1 MSPDECIA
9 ALDRALGRDGE
20 TITLRRTAGSPRN
33 LVNLDV
39 DCPAFVRSWRL
50 REQPL
55 VGTLAQFDFVVTI
68 SPTPILAAQWPGGT
82 PPMAAGLP
90 AALVWLPRKNDK
102 LIVGGIV
109 RSIEAVDPLAMNGT
123 VVRIEMM
130 TLG

>member
-9 ALDRALGRDGE
+9 ALDRALDEDGE
-20 TITLRRTAGSPRN
+20 TVRLRRVAGAARN
-33 LVNLDV
+33 PVNLDV

-55 VGTLAQFDFVVTI
+55 VGTLAQFDFVATI
-68 SPTPILAAQWPGGT
+68 SPTPILNAQWPGGT
-82 PPMAAGLP
+82 APTAAGLP
-90 AALVWLPRKNDK
+90 APPAWLPRKNDK
-102 LIVGGIV
+102 LIIKGTI
-109 RSIEAVDPLAMNGT
+109 RNIEAVDPIAVDGV